1 MPDTN
6 KCVLVTAS
14 SKGLGKAIAFQ
25 FAMNDYDIILHGRD
39 EKKVRQTKELLENDS
54 VEYRN
59 RKIDVSCIVG
69 DLRSNDTIDELY
81 KISKGKISVL
91 VNNAAMNPKM
101 NKINKN
107 SKTGTIENYSL
118 SLLHKEIDVNLISA
132 FAMIKHFG
140 AEMAKNK
147 KGSIINIGS
156 DLSVNAP
163 DQSVYSKKDNIKKV
177 KNFKPIGYSISKFG
191 IVGLT
196 KYVATYWAHKNVRC
210 NALIPGAVS
219 NNQLNY
225 LKKNVTKRIP
235 LGRWA
240 RKDEYKK
247 GLVFLAKND
256 SSYMTGQLLIMDGG
270 RSTW

>member
-1 MPDTN
+1 MQEFSIITG
-6 KCVLVTAS
+6 AA
-14 SKGLGKAIAFQ
+14 GLLGEQHAIALAEAEF
-25 FAMNDYDIILHGRD
+25 NIILTD
-39 EKKVRQTKELLENDS
+39 VEKKKLNKIQNKIQKKFKK
-54 VEYRN
+54 
-59 RKIDVSCIVG
+59 RKIISYPMDITNEEEIIKMKKYFKSK
-69 DLRSNDTIDELY
+69 
-81 KISKGKISVL
+81 KIKISVL

-101 NKINKN
+101 RKINKN
-107 SKTGTIENYSL
+107 SKSGAIENYPL

-140 AEMAKNK
+140 VEMAKNK

-210 NALIPGAVS
+210 NALIPGAVY

-225 LKKNVTKRIP
+225 LKKNVAKRIP

-240 RKDEYKK
+240 RRDEYKK

>member
-1 MPDTN
+1 M
-6 KCVLVTAS
+6 KQSLVQEFSIITGAA
-14 SKGLGKAIAFQ
+14 GLLGEQHAAALAEAGF
-25 FAMNDYDIILHGRD
+25 NIILTD
-39 EKKVRQTKELLENDS
+39 IDKKKLSFVQS
-54 VEYRN
+54 
-59 RKIDVSCIVG
+59 KIQKSFKKQ
-69 DLRSNDTIDELY
+69 
-81 KISKGKISVL
+81 KIISYPMDITNEEEIIKMKKYFKSKRVKISVL

-101 NKINKN
+101 NKINMN

-163 DQSVYSKKDNIKKV
+163 DQSVYSKRDDIKKV

-225 LKKNVTKRIP
+225 LKRNVTKRIP

>member
-1 MPDTN
+1 VREYSIITG
-6 KCVLVTAS
+6 AS
-14 SKGLGKAIAFQ
+14 GLLGQQHAIALAEAGF
-25 FAMNDYDIILHGRD
+25 NLVLTDIDYLNLDKVQKKIQKKFNSQKIISYPIDITIEQEIIKMKNFLKN
-39 EKKVRQTKELLENDS
+39 KK
-54 VEYRN
+54 
-59 RKIDVSCIVG
+59 I
-69 DLRSNDTIDELY
+69 
-81 KISKGKISVL
+81 KISVL

-101 NKINKN
+101 KEINKN
-107 SKTGTIENYSL
+107 AKTGDIESYSL
-118 SLLHKEIDVNLISA
+118 NLLRKELDVNLISA
-132 FAMIKHFG
+132 FSMIKHFG
-140 AEMAKNK
+140 SEMAKNK

-163 DQSVYSKKDNIKKV
+163 DQSVYSKDDIIKKV

-210 NALIPGAVS
+210 NALIPGAVN

-225 LKKNVTKRIP
+225 LKKNVSKRIP

-240 RKDEYKK
+240 KKDEYKK
-247 GLVFLAKND
+247 GLVFLAKDD

>member
-1 MPDTN
+1 MQEYSIITG
-6 KCVLVTAS
+6 AA
-14 SKGLGKAIAFQ
+14 GLLGEQHAVALAEAGF
-25 FAMNDYDIILHGRD
+25 NIILTD
-39 EKKVRQTKELLENDS
+39 IEKRRLNNVRN
-54 VEYRN
+54 
-59 RKIDVSCIVG
+59 KIQKNFKKQKIISYPMDIT
-69 DLRSNDTIDELY
+69 NEEEIIKMKKFFKY
-81 KISKGKISVL
+81 KKIKIAVL

-101 NKINKN
+101 KEINKN
-107 SKTGTIENYSL
+107 SKSGTMENYPL
-118 SLLHKEIDVNLISA
+118 SLLRKEIDVNLISA

-140 AEMAKNK
+140 PEMAKNK

-156 DLSVNAP
+156 DLSINAP
-163 DQSVYSKKDNIKKV
+163 DQSVYSKEDNIKKV

-210 NALIPGAVS
+210 NALIPGAVY
-219 NNQLNY
+219 NNQSNL
-225 LKKNVTKRIP
+225 LKKNVSKRIP

-240 RKDEYKK
+240 RRDEYKK

>member
-1 MPDTN
+1 MREFSIITGASGLLGQQHAMALAEAGFNLILVDIDSFNLKKFQKKIKTKFKSQKIIAYLIDITN
-6 KCVLVTAS
+6 E
-14 SKGLGKAIAFQ
+14 Q
-25 FAMNDYDIILHGRD
+25 EIIKMKNYF
-39 EKKVRQTKELLENDS
+39 KKK
-54 VEYRN
+54 
-59 RKIDVSCIVG
+59 KIQ
-69 DLRSNDTIDELY
+69 
-81 KISKGKISVL
+81 ISVL

-101 NKINKN
+101 KQVNQNT
-107 SKTGTIENYSL
+107 KTGELENYSID
-118 SLLHKEIDVNLISA
+118 LLRKELNVNLISA
-132 FAMIKHFG
+132 FSMIKHFG
-140 AEMAKNK
+140 PEMAKNK

-163 DQSVYSKKDNIKKV
+163 DQSVYSKDDIIKKV

-210 NALIPGAVS
+210 NALIPGAVD

-225 LKKNVTKRIP
+225 LKKNVSKRIP

-240 RKDEYKK
+240 KKDEYKK
-247 GLVFLAKND
+247 GLVFLAKDD

>member
-1 MPDTN
+1 MQEFSIITG
-6 KCVLVTAS
+6 AA
-14 SKGLGKAIAFQ
+14 GLLGEQHAIALAEAGFNLILTDLDKRKLNKVQ
-25 FAMNDYDIILHGRD
+25 NKIQKIFKKQKIISYSMDITNEEEIIKM
-39 EKKVRQTKELLENDS
+39 KKFLKHK
-54 VEYRN
+54 
-59 RKIDVSCIVG
+59 KIKV
-69 DLRSNDTIDELY
+69 
-81 KISKGKISVL
+81 SVL

-101 NKINKN
+101 KRINKN
-107 SKTGTIENYSL
+107 SRFGAIENYPL
-118 SLLHKEIDVNLISA
+118 NLLHKEIDVNLISA

-156 DLSVNAP
+156 DLSINAP
-163 DQSVYSKKDNIKKV
+163 DQSVYTKEDNIKKV
-177 KNFKPIGYSISKFG
+177 KNFKPVGYSISKFG

-210 NALIPGAVS
+210 NALIPGAVY
-219 NNQLNY
+219 NNQVNF
-225 LKKNVTKRIP
+225 LKKNVSKRIP